1 MQKNREYFK
10 KKKLYKTVQK
20 VWRFKKPRW
29 YTVHDTGILVMKT
42 FSKQINQV
50 KPENDWKTK
59 NRRLHDQIIKHAER
73 KTTREEKYIDS
84 LRYIQNLLGKQSSI
98 SDF

>member
-1 MQKNREYFK
+1 MIYYPRYWDIGHENLLKT
-10 KKKLYKTVQK
+10 YK
-20 VWRFKKPRW
+20 
-29 YTVHDTGILVMKT
+29 
-42 FSKQINQV
+42 SSE
-50 KPENDWKTK
+50 PENDWKIK

-84 LRYIQNLLGKQSSI
+84 LRYIQNLLGEQSSI

>member
-1 MQKNREYFK
+1 M
-10 KKKLYKTVQK
+10 
-20 VWRFKKPRW
+20 
-29 YTVHDTGILVMKT
+29 
-42 FSKQINQV
+42 